1 MTVSQSV
8 EAPKNYKNLSV
19 DEALH
24 FIPWGRFQWLLFAT
38 CGMGY
43 AAEII
48 EMMLMSFALPEL
60 KKEWDLDNLTAADA
74 SMWANIGV
82 MVGAGVWGIMA
93 DWAGRRVVFLSS
105 VGITFLFG
113 LLGAFAPT
121 FELFVASRFIVGMG
135 IGGNLAVD
143 FALFMEFVPLHMRQ
157 QVMMMLTMWGV
168 GGVAII
174 AIAAWAL
181 IESAGWRWYIGVLA
195 VPSLVLLVMRLGMPE
210 SPSLLYES
218 GRVEEALES
227 IKLIAKKNHF
237 ELPEGFSLKPKEDAR
252 DEFEGLQGTAVVMKS
267 LELKVRRSLVPL
279 SPENFFTTVKFAI
292 AWFSLS
298 FAYGGFTLWLPSL
311 LTDKGIVG
319 SDIYTTYLIMVLGEI
334 PSVCL
339 STFLVYKGVQK
350 RYIFCAYMLGCAGS
364 MGLTALVTNEYLI
377 RVVLAISYFFMVSSW
392 ACLYVLTPEAYPA
405 TCRGTASG
413 VLRIAG
419 SIANSIKGKVGAKLL
434 AGGMYVPLWTYGAV
448 FLVGMLVAPLLPD
461 YTNKRVVER
470 VDQSN
475 EDEEDIQL

>member
-1 MTVSQSV
+1 MTGAQNI
-8 EAPKNYKNLSV
+8 EAPINYKNLTV

-38 CGMGY
+38 CGIGY

-60 KKEWDLDNLTAADA
+60 RKEWDIDNLTVADA
-74 SMWANIGV
+74 SMWSNIGV
-82 MVGAGVWGIMA
+82 MIGAGVWGIMA
-93 DWAGRRVVFLSS
+93 DWLGRRVVFISS
-105 VGITFLFG
+105 VAITFLFG
-113 LLGAFAPT
+113 MLGAFAPT
-121 FELFVASRFIVGMG
+121 FELFVASRFMVGMG

-168 GGVAII
+168 GGVAVI

-181 IESAGWRWYIGVLA
+181 IDGAGWRWYIGVLSL
-195 VPSLVLLVMRLGMPE
+195 PSLVLLVMRLGMPE

-218 GRVEEALES
+218 GRVEEALQS
-227 IKLIAKKNHF
+227 IKSIAHKNGF
-237 ELPEGFSLKPKEDAR
+237 ELPEGFSLMPKEDAK
-252 DEFEGLQGTAVVMKS
+252 DEFADLQGSAVIMKS

-279 SPENFFTTVKFAI
+279 SPENFFTTIKFAI

-339 STFLVYKGVQK
+339 STYMVYKGVQK
-350 RYIFCAYMLGCAGS
+350 RYIFCVYMLGCAGS
-364 MGLTALVTNEYLI
+364 MGLTALVTDEYGI

-419 SIANSIKGKVGAKLL
+419 SVANSFKGKVGAKLL
-434 AGGMYVPLWTYGAV
+434 SHGMYVPLWTYGAV
-448 FLVGMLVAPLLPD
+448 FLVGMCVAPLLPD
-461 YTNKRVVER
+461 STNKRVVER
-470 VDQSN
+470 QAIV
-475 EDEEDIQL
+475 EDDKDDVSL